1 MFTGS
6 LVALI
11 TPFKNGSVDEKGF
24 EKFVAW
30 QIKEGTDGLVPCGTT
45 GESPTLSME
54 EHKRVIDICIAA
66 AKGTGVPVIAG
77 TGSNST
83 AEAIDLT
90 QHAKKAGADAAML
103 VVPYY
108 NKPTQEGLFQHFK
121 AVAEAVDIPILLYNV
136 PPRTGG
142 DMQVETVMRL
152 SQVKNIIGIKDA
164 SYDMARPT
172 LTKLKAKKGFIQLS
186 GEDASAVGF
195 LAQGGDGCISVT
207 ANVAPRLCGDMHDA
221 WKKRDLDKVF
231 EIQDRLMPLHKAMF
245 CETSPGPVKYG
256 AELIGQCERRD
267 APADGADHRE
277 QQEGRARGDGPCG
290 PDQLGSS
297 SQKRVIPSE
306 ARDLS
311 RCRSKVLAALGM
323 TPVAGR
329 IDVDTRRLQLAKKP
343 DLDRTVVAQNRKA
356 RHNYFI
362 EETFEAGLALTGTE
376 VKSLRGGRSTIA
388 ESYVTEEGGEAWLV
402 NANIPNTPRATA
414 SITSR
419 AGRASCCCTASRSTS

>member
-1 MFTGS
+1 MFAGS

-24 EKFVAW
+24 EKFVGW

-45 GESPTLSME
+45 GESPTLSMD
-54 EHKRVIDICIAA
+54 EHKRVIDICIAT

-83 AEAIDLT
+83 AEAIELT

-108 NKPTQEGLFQHFK
+108 NKPTQEGLIQHFK
-121 AVAEAVDIPILLYNV
+121 TEAEAVDIPILLYNV

-142 DMQVETVMRL
+142 DMQVDTVVRL

-172 LTKLKAKKGFIQLS
+172 LTRLRAKKGFCQLS

-207 ANVAPRLCGDMHDA
+207 ANVAPRLCADMHDA
-221 WKKRDLDKVF
+221 WKARKLDQVF

-245 CETSPGPVKYG
+245 CETSPGPVKFG
-256 AELIGQCERRD
+256 AELIGQCSAE
-267 APADGADHRE
+267 
-277 QQEGRARGDGPCG
+277 
-290 PDQLGSS
+290 
-297 SQKRVIPSE
+297 
-306 ARDLS
+306 
-311 RCRSKVLAALGM
+311 M
-323 TPVAGR
+323 
-329 IDVDTRRLQLAKKP
+329 RLP
-343 DLDRTVVAQNRKA
+343 MVP
-356 RHNYFI
+356 
-362 EETFEAGLALTGTE
+362 
-376 VKSLRGGRSTIA
+376 IA
-388 ESYVTEEGGEAWLV
+388 ESSKKAVREAMV
-402 NANIPNTPRATA
+402 H
-414 SITSR
+414 
-419 AGRASCCCTASRSTS
+419 AGLIN

>member
-1 MFTGS
+1 MFAGS

-24 EKFVAW
+24 EKFVGW

-45 GESPTLSME
+45 GESPTLSID
-54 EHKRVIDICIAA
+54 EHKRVIDICIAT

-83 AEAIDLT
+83 AEAIELT

-142 DMQVETVMRL
+142 DMQVETVVRL
-152 SQVKNIIGIKDA
+152 SQVKGIVGIKDA

-172 LTKLKAKKGFIQLS
+172 LTRLRAKKGFCQLS

-207 ANVAPRLCGDMHDA
+207 ANVAPRLCADMHDA
-221 WKKRDLDKVF
+221 WKARNLDKVF

-245 CETSPGPVKYG
+245 CETSPGPVKFG
-256 AELIGQCERRD
+256 AELIGQCSAE
-267 APADGADHRE
+267 
-277 QQEGRARGDGPCG
+277 
-290 PDQLGSS
+290 
-297 SQKRVIPSE
+297 
-306 ARDLS
+306 
-311 RCRSKVLAALGM
+311 M
-323 TPVAGR
+323 
-329 IDVDTRRLQLAKKP
+329 RLP
-343 DLDRTVVAQNRKA
+343 MVP
-356 RHNYFI
+356 
-362 EETFEAGLALTGTE
+362 
-376 VKSLRGGRSTIA
+376 IA
-388 ESYVTEEGGEAWLV
+388 ESSKKAVREAMV
-402 NANIPNTPRATA
+402 H
-414 SITSR
+414 
-419 AGRASCCCTASRSTS
+419 AGLIN

>member
-30 QIKEGTDGLVPCGTT
+30 QIAEGTDGLVPCGTT

-54 EHKRVIDICIAA
+54 EHKRVIDICIQT

-83 AEAIDLT
+83 EEAIELT
-90 QHAKKAGADAAML
+90 RHAKQAGADAAML

-142 DMQVETVMRL
+142 DMQVETVVRL
-152 SQVKNIIGIKDA
+152 SQVQNIIGIKDA

-207 ANVAPRLCGDMHDA
+207 ANIAPRLCGDMHDA

-231 EIQDRLMPLHKAMF
+231 ELQDRLMPLHKALF
-245 CETSPGPVKYG
+245 VETSPGPVKYG
-256 AELIGQCERRD
+256 AELLGQS
-267 APADGADHRE
+267 GAKMRLPLVECTEATKKQVRE
-277 QQEGRARGDGPCG
+277 AM
-290 PDQLGSS
+290 
-297 SQKRVIPSE
+297 V
-306 ARDLS
+306 
-311 RCRSKVLAALGM
+311 
-323 TPVAGR
+323 
-329 IDVDTRRLQLAKKP
+329 
-343 DLDRTVVAQNRKA
+343 
-356 RHNYFI
+356 H
-362 EETFEAGLALTGTE
+362 AGL
-376 VKSLRGGRSTIA
+376 I
-388 ESYVTEEGGEAWLV
+388 
-402 NANIPNTPRATA
+402 N
-414 SITSR
+414 
-419 AGRASCCCTASRSTS
+419 

>member
-1 MFTGS
+1 MFAGS

-24 EKFVAW
+24 EKFVGW
-30 QIKEGTDGLVPCGTT
+30 QITEGTDGLVPCGTT
-45 GESPTLSME
+45 GESPTLSMD
-54 EHKRVIDICIAA
+54 EHKRVIDICIAT

-83 AEAIDLT
+83 AEAIELT

-103 VVPYY
+103 VVPYS

-142 DMQVETVMRL
+142 DMQVETVVRL

-172 LTKLKAKKGFIQLS
+172 LTRLRAKKGFCQLS

-207 ANVAPRLCGDMHDA
+207 ANVAPRLCADMHDA
-221 WKKRDLDKVF
+221 WKARNLDQVF

-245 CETSPGPVKYG
+245 CETSPGPVKFG
-256 AELIGQCERRD
+256 AELIGQCSAE
-267 APADGADHRE
+267 
-277 QQEGRARGDGPCG
+277 
-290 PDQLGSS
+290 
-297 SQKRVIPSE
+297 
-306 ARDLS
+306 
-311 RCRSKVLAALGM
+311 M
-323 TPVAGR
+323 
-329 IDVDTRRLQLAKKP
+329 RLP
-343 DLDRTVVAQNRKA
+343 MVP
-356 RHNYFI
+356 
-362 EETFEAGLALTGTE
+362 
-376 VKSLRGGRSTIA
+376 IA
-388 ESYVTEEGGEAWLV
+388 ESSKKAVREAMV
-402 NANIPNTPRATA
+402 H
-414 SITSR
+414 
-419 AGRASCCCTASRSTS
+419 AGLLN